1 MDAEGRVEVD
11 MDETHRKAR
20 KGSFLPVQ
28 TELEQGRKVLGQ
40 PGSLGS

>member
-1 MDAEGRVEVD
+1 MEAEGRAGVD